1 MKKRKLRV
9 EEADFSVDFDVDETC
24 STEATDS
31 MTLLDDFWPISK
43 DGINFKVYV
52 NGYGSSITSPDKA
65 FDDDFSTQFHTG
77 MLKLGSPQKFF
88 KFFFR
93 LF

>member
-1 MKKRKLRV
+1 MLEIQNFFV
-9 EEADFSVDFDVDETC
+9 SVNFDVDETC

-77 MLKLGSPQKFF
+77 MLKLGSPQKLFKIFF
-88 KFFFR
+88 QFFFR